1 MKRSLMLCALLGIM
15 LVYVPEALCAPVLER
30 CVLKTAQSSSSSG
43 SLIVDYVV
51 SPVVDTAVNI
61 LEGVSTA
68 LTGIDPKTIEG
79 KKRLA
84 ENASN
89 KDIQFELGFR
99 YEEGYEVPKDY
110 SIAFNYYRNSASMK
124 NVSHNLGNSY
134 AQNNLGL
141 MYWEGRGVKQNKLE
155 GFRWLYRSAVN
166 GNPSAQY
173 NLGEINANG
182 DYVPKNMNEALR
194 QYREAAR
201 QGHKRAQE
209 ALKKLGEKW

>member
-1 MKRSLMLCALLGIM
+1 ML
-15 LVYVPEALCAPVLER
+15 R
-30 CVLKTAQSSSSSG
+30 FWVLKTAQSSSSSG